1 MINEADASTFL
12 SKLFDGRIVL
22 TVAAI
27 GAGCFVLGAVL
38 F

>member
-1 MINEADASTFL
+1 MINEAEAATFL

-22 TVAAI
+22 TVVAI
-27 GAGCFVLGAVL
+27 GAGCFILGALL